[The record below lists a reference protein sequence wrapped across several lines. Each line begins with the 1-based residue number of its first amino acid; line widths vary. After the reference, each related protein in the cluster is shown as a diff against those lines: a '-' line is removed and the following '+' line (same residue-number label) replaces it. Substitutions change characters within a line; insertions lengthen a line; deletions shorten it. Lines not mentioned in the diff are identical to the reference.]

1 MGRMLK
7 LAKDNG
13 FEGKPTWQTGLGR
26 WNDLAGQLLPVTEEQ
41 RLTDD
46 IKEGNLETIDDVNE
60 RFAEI
65 GVNYTRYEWAWAY
78 RMITEYYEI
87 KSITEDDEARITDDY
102 ATAREEWLELIKK
115 DAEKEFKLGDVSKET
130 LNDFLNKVS
139 I

>member
-1 MGRMLK
+1 MTSQ
-7 LAKDNG
+7 DN
-13 FEGKPTWQTGLGR
+13 FSRL
-26 WNDLAGQLLPVTEEQ
+26 EEQ

-46 IKEGNLETIDDVNE
+46 IKEGIWKPSTTSTNASRRLAST
-60 RFAEI
+60 
-65 GVNYTRYEWAWAY
+65 TRYEWAWAY

>member
-1 MGRMLK
+1 
-7 LAKDNG
+7 
-13 FEGKPTWQTGLGR
+13 
-26 WNDLAGQLLPVTEEQ
+26 
-41 RLTDD
+41 
-46 IKEGNLETIDDVNE
+46 
-60 RFAEI
+60 
-65 GVNYTRYEWAWAY
+65 
-78 RMITEYYEI
+78 MITEYYEI